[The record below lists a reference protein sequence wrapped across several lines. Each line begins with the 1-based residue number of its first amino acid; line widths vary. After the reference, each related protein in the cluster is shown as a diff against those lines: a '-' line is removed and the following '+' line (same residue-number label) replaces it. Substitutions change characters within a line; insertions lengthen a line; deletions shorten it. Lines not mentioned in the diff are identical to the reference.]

1 MCLCMYIYIYIYI
14 HRIYMYIYIYIYRKY
29 CNIGPT
35 CCAVKKEVR
44 RKRNT
49 QTRR

>member
-1 MCLCMYIYIYIYI
+1 M
-14 HRIYMYIYIYIYRKY
+14 

-49 QTRR
+49 HSKVRVENIAVVYYSLRAMIVAT